1 MSETLKMLQR
11 TVVSKNAECSE
22 LQEAVERLEQENEA
36 LGMQMVLQKKTLRAV
51 YTLLQ
56 QAKVQVVS
64 RLGEDNP
71 EKTVQRLQETIAQKD
86 RRIVALVKKLE
97 GLEGR
102 QL

>member
-1 MSETLKMLQR
+1 
-11 TVVSKNAECSE
+11 
-22 LQEAVERLEQENEA
+22 
-36 LGMQMVLQKKTLRAV
+36 V